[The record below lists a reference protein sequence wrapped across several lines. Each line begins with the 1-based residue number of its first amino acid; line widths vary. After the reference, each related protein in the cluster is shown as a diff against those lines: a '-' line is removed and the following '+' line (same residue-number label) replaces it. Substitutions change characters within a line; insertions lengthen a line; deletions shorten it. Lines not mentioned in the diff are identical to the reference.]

1 MLGVCVKMVLEAVLV
16 CLDNSECSRNGD
28 YLPSRLEAQRDA
40 VNLICGT
47 RTAENPETAVGLLT
61 SAGDRCVLT

>member
-1 MLGVCVKMVLEAVLV
+1 MVLEATLI

-40 VNLICGT
+40 ANLICGT
-47 RTAENPETAVGLLT
+47 KTSQNPESAVGLLT
-61 SAGDRCVLT
+61 TAGDR

>member
-1 MLGVCVKMVLEAVLV
+1 MVLEATLI

-40 VNLICGT
+40 ANLICGSK
-47 RTAENPETAVGLLT
+47 TAQNPESAVGLLT
-61 SAGDRCVLT
+61 SAGDR